1 MVFLEFFLLPNP
13 EHQYYKEMCSS
24 LFGSELFSSLF
35 ILSFLSL
42 SPFFPLL
49 SFAVDWGE
57 LKERATWKETPREDE
72 APLAATAGAA
82 PAGAPAPPQG
92 RGQGADSPAFSLLPL
107 LPSGWIQQ
115 KPDWQS
121 EADGCASMQR
131 KLKPQ
136 GLSWALYAFF
146 KLDLMVWFAYN
157 KTAFSVYDSVG
168 SEKCIELWS
177 RWKTDPSA
185 HIFPTALL

>member
-1 MVFLEFFLLPNP
+1 
-13 EHQYYKEMCSS
+13 MCSS

-42 SPFFPLL
+42 SLSLPFFIFFLLLLIEESLMKGPLGKKPPGR
-49 SFAVDWGE
+49 AKHHWQPWQE
-57 LKERATWKETPREDE
+57 L
-72 APLAATAGAA
+72 PL
-82 PAGAPAPPQG
+82 QG
-92 RGQGADSPAFSLLPL
+92 LLPHPEGRSQGAHSPAFSLLPL

-136 GLSWALYAFF
+136 GLSWALYVFF

-157 KTAFSVYDSVG
+157 KTTFSVYDSVG
-168 SEKCIELWS
+168 FEKCIELWS

-185 HIFPTALL
+185 HTFPTALL